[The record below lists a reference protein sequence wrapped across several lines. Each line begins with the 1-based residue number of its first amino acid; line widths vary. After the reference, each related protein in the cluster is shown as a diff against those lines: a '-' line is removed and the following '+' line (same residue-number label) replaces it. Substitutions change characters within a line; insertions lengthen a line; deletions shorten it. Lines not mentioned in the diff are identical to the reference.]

1 MMPSQY
7 HLEVYKAGSFAGPV
21 AAFSSRSPFM
31 PIAAGD
37 IIETAGWAGY
47 ARHDPSA
54 PLRVLRVV
62 GVRHFLWERDGDPV
76 KPGDDTE
83 VSEPEQ
89 KVIVHVEEVAVGDT
103 DELARLLGG
112 RGD

>member
-1 MMPSQY
+1 
-7 HLEVYKAGSFAGPV
+7 
-21 AAFSSRSPFM
+21 
-31 PIAAGD
+31 
-37 IIETAGWAGY
+37 
-47 ARHDPSA
+47 
-54 PLRVLRVV
+54 
-62 GVRHFLWERDGDPV
+62 V